1 VRGLIVR
8 AVLAL
13 DQGGHASRGCL
24 VGEHG
29 VIIATREVPIRTI
42 RGSAGEVEHNADEIV
57 ESLRTAAAGVLADAT
72 TSNAT
77 TSNATAPGA
86 AATLQIDSAALATQR
101 STIVCFERHSGRA
114 LSPAISWQDRR
125 NAAWLDSFAAHAE
138 RIRALTGLPLSPH
151 YGVGKMRWCLD
162 HLPAVQLARERGD
175 LVIAPLASFLAM
187 RLTQCSSPQFG
198 PPQSSP
204 PRCTAL
210 ADPANASRTLLW
222 DADQCDW
229 SAELLHLFGIERA
242 WLPPCAP
249 TRGPYG
255 VLQLDAAPA
264 IAPRAIAPRA
274 TALLPTALSA
284 IALRAVTGDQSAIPF
299 AFGAPDPGTVYIN
312 LGTGAFIQRPL
323 RVRPHSVAPLLASV
337 LLADAGSALY
347 SIEGTV
353 NGAGSAIAQFVAD
366 CGTPEP
372 LLWQQLEQLPF
383 NAPLPLYINGI
394 GGLGSPYW
402 RPQQQ
407 SWFIGDG
414 SLLERFA
421 AVVESIAF
429 LIAINFDLM
438 RMRDSAPTRV
448 IVSGGLSRSDWLCRR
463 LAALLSVPVLRGAQ
477 EATVLGVAALA
488 EPGLFGDSATVAVRP
503 AMPAQFEPGTLKAA
517 EFAALSTRRECFEL
531 ALSA

>member
-1 VRGLIVR
+1 
-8 AVLAL
+8 VLAL
-13 DQGGHASRGCL
+13 DQGGHASRACL

-57 ESLRTAAAGVLADAT
+57 ESLRSAAAGVLADAT
-72 TSNAT
+72 AS
-77 TSNATAPGA
+77 GA
-86 AATLQIDSAALATQR
+86 AGALQIDSAALATQR

-125 NAAWLDSFAAHAE
+125 NAPWLDSFAAHAE

-162 HLPAVQLARERGD
+162 HLPAVQHARERGE

-187 RLTQCSSPQFG
+187 RLTRCSPPRSSPSRPG

-204 PRCTAL
+204 PPCTAL

-242 WLPPCAP
+242 WLPPCTP
-249 TRGPYG
+249 TRSPYG

-264 IAPRAIAPRA
+264 
-274 TALLPTALSA
+274 TELLPTALRA

-312 LGTGAFIQRPL
+312 LGTGAFVQRPL
-323 RVRPHSVAPLLASV
+323 RVRPHSVVPLLASV
-337 LLADAGSALY
+337 LLADAGSAFY

-372 LLWQQLEQLPF
+372 LLWQQLDKLPF
-383 NAPLPLYINGI
+383 DAPLPIYINGI

-429 LIAINFDLM
+429 MIAINFDLM
-438 RMRDSAPTRV
+438 RTRDAAPTRV

-503 AMPAQFEPGTLKAA
+503 ATPARFEPGKLKAA
-517 EFAALSTRRECFEL
+517 EFAALSTRRERFEL